1 MEFRAAT
8 EQALVSG
15 DAVRLADAPALPG
28 WPARIAQEE
37 KERNRALC
45 APSPGGACASIVGN
59 LFGSRS
65 RLHRALGVSEDAAL
79 FDRLIAAGDR
89 PQRIVAGDSLDGS
102 HRRID
107 RPDLLR
113 ELPAIRHSAED
124 SGPYLT
130 SGILVVR
137 DEEAGGHH
145 FCYVRMAMAGGSRLM
160 VNPATRRMKT
170 LVERGLAHGKPMDV
184 AVLIGPPAE
193 VILSACTSAPR
204 GSDKYGIAQAL
215 AGGGLVFA
223 GQGLP
228 VPSATEVVLTGR
240 LLPEFGQEGPVGD
253 QKGLYSLRTRSPACE
268 IDTLWARP
276 EAAFHLI
283 AGGVSREHIELVS
296 LGPRLALH
304 RILRD
309 SSSILSCAMPP
320 FAGGRLAVLV
330 VREDFAPEAVLD
342 RLWAIS
348 SVRGFVAVND
358 DVDPASAPDLLW
370 SLLERAR
377 LPEQFRFS
385 AEGHP
390 VSGARKFFIDATSR
404 NRADWNE
411 RRIRVYSPEESS

>member
-1 MEFRAAT
+1 MELRAAIQ
-8 EQALVSG
+8 QALASG

-193 VILSACTSAPR
+193 VILSA
-204 GSDKYGIAQAL
+204 
-215 AGGGLVFA
+215 
-223 GQGLP
+223 
-228 VPSATEVVLTGR
+228 
-240 LLPEFGQEGPVGD
+240 
-253 QKGLYSLRTRSPACE
+253 
-268 IDTLWARP
+268 
-276 EAAFHLI
+276 
-283 AGGVSREHIELVS
+283 
-296 LGPRLALH
+296 
-304 RILRD
+304 
-309 SSSILSCAMPP
+309 
-320 FAGGRLAVLV
+320 
-330 VREDFAPEAVLD
+330 
-342 RLWAIS
+342 
-348 SVRGFVAVND
+348 
-358 DVDPASAPDLLW
+358 
-370 SLLERAR
+370 
-377 LPEQFRFS
+377 
-385 AEGHP
+385 
-390 VSGARKFFIDATSR
+390 
-404 NRADWNE
+404 
-411 RRIRVYSPEESS
+411 